1 MEMKKTTLR
10 YARLLEAVV
19 LQPTLF
25 ASPRRNATLPEGRIA
40 HPYMTE
46 FDSVLQPLK
55 KLKNAACRHVL
66 NDQNLW
72 PSPMLIT
79 TLVALIATLMI
90 VANATLNE
98 KHIGFLSKVLEQAS
112 LTDDVSEQRTMTDA
126 VVSQVFG
133 NARFG
138 ASRNEKMEN
147 TMRHMK
153 EFCGGDMQ
161 TVFDVLTGKVKMK
174 SVDSR
179 AYLTICEYTGD
190 IAISLSHYNF
200 SKGFPS
206 ELGFPQYFTGR
217 KTLLP
222 EYGPLTREL
231 LEIAVCN
238 IYDVERADFE
248 ASLDW

>member
-1 MEMKKTTLR
+1 MFRTIET
-10 YARLLEAVV
+10 
-19 LQPTLF
+19 
-25 ASPRRNATLPEGRIA
+25 SG
-40 HPYMTE
+40 
-46 FDSVLQPLK
+46 
-55 KLKNAACRHVL
+55 
-66 NDQNLW
+66 
-72 PSPMLIT
+72 PSPMIT

-126 VVSQVFG
+126 VVSQVLG

-153 EFCGGDMQ
+153 NFCGGDMQ
-161 TVFDVLTGKVKMK
+161 TVFDVLVGKVKMK

-179 AYLTICEYTGD
+179 AYLTISEYTGCVE
-190 IAISLSHYNF
+190 ISLSHYNF
-200 SKGFPS
+200 DKGS
-206 ELGFPQYFTGR
+206 NILGLTELGFPQYFTGR
-217 KTLLP
+217 TKLLP
-222 EYGPLTREL
+222 EFGPLTREL
-231 LEIAVCN
+231 LEIAVGN
-238 IYDVERADFE
+238 IYDVECQWRSADFY

>member
-1 MEMKKTTLR
+1 MIT
-10 YARLLEAVV
+10 
-19 LQPTLF
+19 
-25 ASPRRNATLPEGRIA
+25 
-40 HPYMTE
+40 
-46 FDSVLQPLK
+46 PL
-55 KLKNAACRHVL
+55 
-66 NDQNLW
+66 
-72 PSPMLIT
+72 I
-79 TLVALIATLMI
+79 ALIATLMI
-90 VANATLNE
+90 VANTTLSQ
-98 KHIGFLSKVLEQAS
+98 KHIEFLSYVLKQAS
-112 LTDDVSEQRTMTDA
+112 STDEVSEQRTITDT

-200 SKGFPS
+200 SKGFPT

-217 KTLLP
+217 DTPLYP
-222 EYGPLTREL
+222 EYGPLTTEL